1 LPERAYRSRPCWSS
15 GPRSGDV
22 VAAVNVSIPWSPATM
37 SELTGRLGPTVQAT
51 ANEIAARVI

>member
-51 ANEIAARVI
+51 ANEIAAR